1 MSNNYSADI
10 YAGPV
15 AKFMVASGQ
24 AVAVPLGRDTPSEVI
39 DLRLRLMD
47 EELTEVFEA
56 INMRDPVQTAHEL
69 ADLLYVV
76 FGTAVA
82 FGVPIDE
89 VFAAVAHANLS
100 KIDTVT
106 GKPFEV
112 ENGKVK
118 KGPQYV
124 DPAPAIAEI
133 MRTKMVT
140 AE

>member
-1 MSNNYSADI
+1 MTSYYAQDN
-10 YAGPV
+10 YAGPI
-15 AKFMVASGQ
+15 AAFMRAAGQ
-24 AVAVPLGRDTPSEVI
+24 DVAVPLGKDTPSSLI

-89 VFAAVAHANLS
+89 VFAAVSRANSS
-100 KIDTVT
+100 KIDSAT
-106 GKPFEV
+106 GKPHAV
-112 ENGKVK
+112 EDGKVK
-118 KGPQYV
+118 KGPDYF
-124 DPAPAIAEI
+124 DPTPAITEI

-140 AE
+140 E